1 MGRQVNFLIGIIEYG
16 LIGFTFYNDIIYNRK
31 LKANLNDSYQKLK
44 IINKIYNNS
53 KYDYFT

>member
-1 MGRQVNFLIGIIEYG
+1 MGRQVNFVIGIIEYG

-31 LKANLNDSYQKLK
+31 PKENLNSAYQTLK
-44 IINKIYNNS
+44 IINKIYKNS

>member
-1 MGRQVNFLIGIIEYG
+1 MGRQVNFVIGIIEYG

-31 LKANLNDSYQKLK
+31 SKANLNDSYQKLK

>member
-1 MGRQVNFLIGIIEYG
+1 MGRQVNFVIGIIGYG

-44 IINKIYNNS
+44 IINKIYNN
-53 KYDYFT
+53 